1 MSHRQTYIQG
11 YGTTELNRTNT
22 HMVDSCFEFSRKHIT
37 CGLRTSGDLLPNQSE
52 AMMPV
57 VLPKCE
63 IIYSN
68 SFFSN
73 KNAEPLANG
82 EQKFEA

>member
-1 MSHRQTYIQG
+1 
-11 YGTTELNRTNT
+11 
-22 HMVDSCFEFSRKHIT
+22 
-37 CGLRTSGDLLPNQSE
+37 
-52 AMMPV
+52 MMPV